1 MNASAASDLP
11 SPKSGAVSA
20 HASSNASMS
29 KPACKYVAKVADLGL
44 SVMMEQ
50 AQSHVSNMRVGTP
63 M

>member
-1 MNASAASDLP
+1 MMNTTSDVP
-11 SPKSGAVSA
+11 SPKSNPASA
-20 HASSNASMS
+20 HASSSANAS
-29 KPACKYVAKVADLGL
+29 KPQCKYTAKVADLGL